1 MRAAFFD
8 LDKTVIARASI
19 VAFGGPLRRR
29 GLVNRRTVARAV
41 LGQLL
46 FLWFGADEQKMSK
59 IRESML
65 EVAAGWDRDEVRS
78 IVEETLTEVI
88 EPLIYAEAQSLIAA
102 HRAQGDRIWLVSS
115 APEEIVEPLAAM
127 LGVDGAIASRAA
139 IDDEGRYTGKIEFYA
154 RARARPSPSA
164 RSPTRTTSTSRARA
178 RTRTPITDLPMLEAV
193 GPPRRGQPR
202 PRARARGEGA
212 RLGDPDVLQP
222 GPAPGPRRGPA
233 AGRSPARPSSCALR
247 RSRASARPATDGVA
261 SRVAQPPAT
270 EAGVS
275 RRDRPRACSSRPRP
289 SAGRARRCPR
299 RGGAAC
305 SSRAPRSGGCARG

>member
-46 FLWFGADEQKMSK
+46 FLWFGADEQKMAK

-65 EVAAGWDRDEVRS
+65 EVSAGWDRNEVRA
-78 IVEETLTEVI
+78 IVEETLAEVI

-102 HRAQGDRIWLVSS
+102 HRAKGDRIWLVSS

-154 RARARPSPSA
+154 QGEGKAAAIRELAASHHLDLEGSSA
-164 RSPTRTTSTSRARA
+164 YSDSA
-178 RTRTPITDLPMLEAV
+178 TDLPMLELVGHPVAV
-193 GPPRRGQPR
+193 NPDRGLAREAKQRGWEIRTFSNPVR
-202 PRARARGEGA
+202 LRDRAAVRLPVLTGA
-212 RLGDPDVLQP
+212 AVIVALVV
-222 GPAPGPRRGPA
+222 A
-233 AGRSPARPSSCALR
+233 AFGRSR
-247 RSRASARPATDGVA
+247 R
-261 SRVAQPPAT
+261 
-270 EAGVS
+270 
-275 RRDRPRACSSRPRP
+275 
-289 SAGRARRCPR
+289 
-299 RGGAAC
+299 AA
-305 SSRAPRSGGCARG
+305 AV

>member
-46 FLWFGADEQKMSK
+46 FLWFGADEQKMAK

-65 EVAAGWDRDEVRS
+65 EVSAGWDRDEVRS

-127 LGVDGAIASRAA
+127 LGVDGAIASRAE

-154 RARARPSPSA
+154 QGEGKAIAIRELADSHHLDLEGSSA
-164 RSPTRTTSTSRARA
+164 YSDSV
-178 RTRTPITDLPMLEAV
+178 TDLPMLEAV
-193 GPPRRGQPR
+193 GHPVRGQPR
-202 PRARARGEGA
+202 PRARPRGEGA
-212 RLGDPDVLQP
+212 RLGDPHVLQP
-222 GPAPGPRRGPA
+222 GPAARPRRGPPPGA
-233 AGRSPARPSSCALR
+233 HR
-247 RSRASARPATDGVA
+247 R
-261 SRVAQPPAT
+261 
-270 EAGVS
+270 
-275 RRDRPRACSSRPRP
+275 RR
-289 SAGRARRCPR
+289 RRGAR
-299 RGGAAC
+299 RGGPRPPPPPGRRRALAREGPPLASGSRRWVSSPGAPCTRASCGERRGSTPTGAAGHPVAPGGAE
-305 SSRAPRSGGCARG
+305 RA